1 MLQAAI
7 EHSSALSRLQWAVW
21 ALLLWSSPLIRYKAS
36 LLMERWS
43 NCASKRKA
51 EWEVKGPLMELPD
64 VGIFHDGCLEL
75 GARAVMS
82 RKGQGLL
89 HPALYCLVFSAT
101 DLLCCTISHIWH
113 WALLLPYW
121 NLICRPLPNTHIPCK
136 LNAGVTVLTIT
147 HLFHPWEFREI
158 TELLA
163 ARWKPLRVHPG
174 QLLIFLERELMIKTQ
189 LMTMSP
195 VTFSSYLSHTFP
207 LYVFF
212 PILNILLKISPLP
225 FGLHCWP
232 VCCINLLG
240 SLFTCYLCSSDKFH
254 NQTLQTAP
262 EISGFHTS
270 PTLPINTSLTK
281 SQMSV

>member
-1 MLQAAI
+1 M
-7 EHSSALSRLQWAVW
+7 SSAALVLAPHSLQGIPAHGEMEQLCVQKESWMRSERSPDGAAGCGQSR
-21 ALLLWSSPLIRYKAS
+21 
-36 LLMERWS
+36 
-43 NCASKRKA
+43 
-51 EWEVKGPLMELPD
+51 

-82 RKGQGLL
+82 RNGQGLL
-89 HPALYCLVFSAT
+89 HPARYCLLFSAT

-136 LNAGVTVLTIT
+136 LNAGVTVLIIT

-163 ARWKPLRVHPG
+163 PSWKLLQVHPG
-174 QLLIFLERELMIKTQ
+174 QLLIFLERELMTKTQ

-195 VTFSSYLSHTFP
+195 VTYSSYLSHTFP

-212 PILNILLKISPLP
+212 PILNILLKTSPLS

-240 SLFTCYLCSSDKFH
+240 SLVYL
-254 NQTLQTAP
+254 
-262 EISGFHTS
+262 
-270 PTLPINTSLTK
+270 LPL
-281 SQMSV
+281 